1 MNSSSYRI
9 NTEFVTDML
18 FLITLY
24 VYSILI
30 NTLKSNVIY
39 HRKVIPYSIFIPSLF
54 IDVYYLVR
62 FVVYCPLQR
71 QQINGLFNKFYHLCP
86 VLGASVEIIDRS
98 INQRLSIRLRNF
110 LTIRLS
116 CMFKH
121 IYCDATHRI
130 VFKRKN
136 FEWRG
141 PICTIH
147 C

>member
-1 MNSSSYRI
+1 MCI
-9 NTEFVTDML
+9 
-18 FLITLY
+18 
-24 VYSILI
+24 
-30 NTLKSNVIY
+30 
-39 HRKVIPYSIFIPSLF
+39 H
-54 IDVYYLVR
+54 YLVR

-121 IYCDATHRI
+121 IYCDVTHRI

-136 FEWRG
+136 FECRG
-141 PICTIH
+141 SICTIH
-147 C
+147 CWQTFHLNILNLWLSWSTRELVYRFILYIDQSIQNAFICIESMWDNKFICKFKS